1 MLRLLKRAVQKARRT
16 FFKPVLEGQA
26 RLLAQQQTIL
36 DNQNVLLEMQ
46 QSIAFRQLGWSAPL
60 FSNNW
65 FVVNIPAW
73 RSLAGGPAGETRS
86 EVPRDRLL

>member
-1 MLRLLKRAVQKARRT
+1 VQKARRT

-46 QSIAFRQLGWSAPL
+46 Q
-60 FSNNW
+60 
-65 FVVNIPAW
+65 
-73 RSLAGGPAGETRS
+73 
-86 EVPRDRLL
+86 